1 MVQTADVSDG
11 VDVSDVAHVSDVSDV
26 AELDEAA
33 PVGTA
38 VDTAVDT
45 ALDTA
50 AGPSS
55 RSSVAV
61 PSVEEP
67 APARRRRWPLSGAFV
82 SSALGRT
89 ITVIAVV
96 AVVVAVVIVALHSSD
111 PHRAAVPPRST
122 PTEHHSVLPFG
133 ASSQAATE
141 PPAAVNPLAPGVTV
155 NTGQDQSDPFVLE
168 ARGHYYLYTSNTTP
182 NFTTNI
188 GMNVPVASSTDFTT
202 WSAATDALPV
212 LPPWAEKNFT
222 WAPDVHQFG
231 STYVLY
237 FTGFYAWG
245 NEQCIGDATSTSPTG
260 PFTAESRPFI
270 CQSALYGSID
280 PRVFTDDDGTNWML
294 WKSDENAHGQ
304 PNPTI
309 LWSQQLTANG
319 LGLVGLPNSLL
330 TPDEPW
336 QGSIVEA
343 PDMVEVNHA
352 YWLLYS
358 ANWFNQPAYGI
369 GMAFCAS
376 PSGPCADTSDQPF
389 LGTNLQGQGPGE
401 ASFFRNAAGIW
412 MLYSPIR
419 ATSTFPDRPVDITR
433 VGFAPSTGP
442 YLAAGGPPG
451 AIDPSSSSP

>member
-1 MVQTADVSDG
+1 MGRGQEDQQGVAVVTRSDASDG
-11 VDVSDVAHVSDVSDV
+11 PDGADPPGGSGHHDGQAVQDGLSGTATSILADLGLVDVGA
-26 AELDEAA
+26 
-33 PVGTA
+33 
-38 VDTAVDT
+38 DT
-45 ALDTA
+45 
-50 AGPSS
+50 
-55 RSSVAV
+55 V
-61 PSVEEP
+61 PSP
-67 APARRRRWPLSGAFV
+67 GWRPLST
-82 SSALGRT
+82 SRGRT
-89 ITVIAVV
+89 ITVIAAV
-96 AVVVAVVIVALHSSD
+96 AVVLGGVIVAISSGA
-111 PHRAAVPPRST
+111 HRAAVPPATT
-122 PTEHHSVLPFG
+122 PVVHRHALPFA
-133 ASSQAATE
+133 ASSPAATQ
-141 PPAAVNPLAPGVTV
+141 PPRASDPLAPGTPVDS
-155 NTGQDQSDPFVLE
+155 GQDQSDPFVLE
-168 ARGHYYLYTSNTTP
+168 AHGHYYLYTSNTTA

-202 WSAATDALPV
+202 WGPATDAMPV
-212 LPPWAEKNFT
+212 LPSWVEKNFT

-231 STYVLY
+231 SAYVLY
-237 FTGFYAWG
+237 FTGFYSRA

-260 PFTAESRPFI
+260 PFTAKSQPFI

-309 LWSQQLTANG
+309 LWSQQLSPDG

-336 QGSIVEA
+336 QGTIVEA

-369 GMAFCAS
+369 GMAFCAT
-376 PSGPCADTSDQPF
+376 PAGPCADTSDQPF

-401 ASFFRNAAGIW
+401 ASFLRNSSGIW

-419 ATSTFPDRPVDITR
+419 ATSTFPDRPVYITR

-451 AIDPSSSSP
+451 AIEPSSSP